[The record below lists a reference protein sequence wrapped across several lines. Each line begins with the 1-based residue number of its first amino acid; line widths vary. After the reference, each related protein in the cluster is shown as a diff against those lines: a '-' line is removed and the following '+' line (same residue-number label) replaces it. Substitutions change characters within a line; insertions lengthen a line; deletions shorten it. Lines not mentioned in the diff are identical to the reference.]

1 MRLAR
6 RHDQRLAFLE
16 TQLTGNVEPFLDA
29 ISALPPSVAIF
40 GGGADTDD
48 LNQPSYI
55 FDKEA
60 IMNEGFVIMLFR
72 GTVKVLTRSVL
83 GWQPLGRQVTIT
95 AMDGNMVIKELDH
108 IAVNFYEK
116 YLKIDPSVD
125 FDKKTLKEFREQT
138 GGKFYIDRP
147 GKIRFNYED
156 PSPMRVIADGKS
168 VVIGNRKLK
177 TWDIYPLSKTPLN
190 PLLGN
195 KIDLSA
201 KMVRGVKEEADLT
214 TIVLGDKNMFGDS
227 TITMM
232 FDPKTY
238 DLRQWTITDAQGKD
252 TSVMIFNVKTGVP
265 LDEKVFSIPYD
276 EIRNRGG
283 K

>member
-1 MRLAR
+1 MKETDMIRSEHGRPAGTLTR
-6 RHDQRLAFLE
+6 RGFTGLLAFTLAAG
-16 TQLTGNVEPFLDA
+16 L
-29 ISALPPSVAIF
+29 
-40 GGGADTDD
+40 
-48 LNQPSYI
+48 
-55 FDKEA
+55 
-60 IMNEGFVIMLFR
+60 
-72 GTVKVLTRSVL
+72 SVL
-83 GWQPLGRQVTIT
+83 APAPASAQASGT
-95 AMDGNMVIKELDH
+95 AQKIADH
-108 IAVNFYEK
+108 FA
-116 YLKIDPSVD
+116 SV
-125 FDKKTLKEFREQT
+125 KTMMGEFVQFGPRGEQT

-190 PLLGN
+190 LLLAN
-195 KIDLSA
+195 RIDLSS

-214 TIVLGDKNMFGDS
+214 TIVLGDKSVFGDS

-265 LDEKVFSIPYD
+265 LDDKVFSIPYD
-276 EIRNRGG
+276 EIRNRGRN
-283 K
+283 